1 MKFIMTITGPAM
13 TYRLDIIK
21 RASPTLLKD
30 YIIIFTNSYSY
41 ELYKDYHNDFKF
53 VIMDGYRN
61 KYPNLLDKEI
71 FFESPTQEHYYQNV
85 ANFYSEETGV
95 LYPYDAQRF
104 IFLYLAEN
112 NILEFCIIDSDFIL
126 KDSPEIMDLISN
138 ILPNKSMC
146 TAWFGL
152 DNNAKARQD
161 FFNTYIKPTYPHV
174 DFNMSDIRTADGF
187 LRGFKFENTE
197 HMLLFFNIW
206 NSCIDVLLSD
216 EKFRHIFGGRIV
228 MDTAWICPYIMQI
241 FKNIGYEPFEMHHFL
256 DVDGRRVGVHC
267 TRPEDTFYF
276 GERGNWSDFQFE
288 YTGVGDISSFVSKN
302 KEKLRSYYETKLEI
316 IEITDTHVYNKVS

>member
-1 MKFIMTITGPAM
+1 MKFIITITGPAM

-30 YIIIFTNSYSY
+30 FIIIFTNSYSY

-61 KYPNLLDKEI
+61 RYPNLLDKEL
-71 FFESPTQEHYYQNV
+71 FFDSPTQEHYFDNV
-85 ANFYSEETGV
+85 AKFYSEETRI

-112 NILEFCIIDSDFIL
+112 NILDFCIIDSDFIL
-126 KDSPEIMDLISN
+126 NDSIDMINFIFDRQPE
-138 ILPNKSMC
+138 KSMC

-152 DNNAKARQD
+152 DGNAEKRIS
-161 FFNTYIKPTYPHV
+161 FLNTYIKPSYPSV
-174 DFNMSDIRTADGF
+174 DFSLSNTIAADGY
-187 LRGFKFENTE
+187 LRGFKFENTD

-216 EKFRHIFGGRIV
+216 DEFRHIFGGRIL
-228 MDTAWICPYIMQI
+228 MDTAWVCPYIMQI
-241 FKNIGYEPFEMHHFL
+241 FGNMGYKRFEMHHFL
-256 DVDGRRVGVHC
+256 DVEGKRVGVHC

-276 GERGNWSDFQFE
+276 GERGNWTEFE
-288 YTGVGDISSFVSKN
+288 FDYSGINNISSFVSRN
-302 KEKLRSYYETKLEI
+302 KKKLRDYYEPRLEI
-316 IEITDTHVYNKVS
+316 IEITDTHVYNKVR